1 VNWSRVWV
9 IARSELRQLWQSR
22 DFWLPL
28 LVVALLFFVVLP
40 AILLLAIVNVHAPD
54 LADRIGDVVDAL
66 PTGIQEAAED
76 AGASPNAQASYVLA
90 VYLFAPLA
98 ILVPLTVS
106 SAVGAHT
113 IVGERERG
121 SGEFLAHSP
130 ASEREIYLGKL
141 VASLLPGYAAAFLG
155 FGLYSLIVNLVAGPE
170 IGGWFFPTTNW
181 WILVFGLV
189 PPFVAL
195 AVALVLVV
203 SARVTSAA
211 AAQQLSSLITLPLIL
226 VAYGLA
232 SSSLSRAA
240 TAAILLGVA
249 AWIVAALVLFRGSRW
264 LTRERLLG
272 LGSE

>member
-1 VNWSRVWV
+1 MNWSRVWV
-9 IARSELRQLWQSR
+9 IARTDLRQLWQSR

-28 LVVALLFFVVLP
+28 LVVALLFFAVLP
-40 AILLLAIVNVHAPD
+40 AILLVVIVNVETPE
-54 LADRIGDVVDAL
+54 LADRIGEVVNAL
-66 PTGIQEAAED
+66 PSGIQEAAD
-76 AGASPNAQASYVLA
+76 DVGPSPNAQASYVLA

-98 ILVPLTVS
+98 VLVPLTVS

-130 ASEREIYLGKL
+130 ATEREIYLGKVL
-141 VASLLPGYAAAFLG
+141 ASLLPGYGAAFVG
-155 FGLYSLIVNLVAGPE
+155 FGLYSLIVNVVAGPE

-181 WILVFGLV
+181 WVLVFGLV
-189 PPFVAL
+189 PPFIAL

-240 TAAILLGVA
+240 TAALLLGA
-249 AWIVAALVLFRGSRW
+249 GAWIVAAIMLTRGSRF